1 MKGVKKSEFGLCFL
15 AIWIG
20 RATFLGTNPFA
31 AGLLTAV
38 SLIKEKS
45 FRYITVVLLL
55 IGMYTNLSLE
65 VVLRYGICFF
75 CFISA
80 YGFIEKKKKYV
91 PEWIGYLLSGICIFA
106 SGMLQNGLSVLSL
119 EGFIVL
125 SAETLLTLVLGPVM
139 GVGLSYLEREKED
152 AQMNNEEMISMAII
166 LGCAIYGFPKFTLYE
181 FSIGETISSLFL
193 LIMGYQYGAGT
204 GAVAGCALGIL
215 FLLEGQDFA
224 LVGSLCL
231 LGVSSGIIRNL
242 GKFITGGT
250 FLLVYASMGLLKENN
265 LLELPILRGVA
276 AAVVIFVL
284 LPSSWIKRIDLSKQ
298 NKGEVGFIRQNLQLS
313 AKRKIRDFSD
323 AFWQLSKTFY
333 SISERKKHLNVQDVD
348 GILEDLSERL
358 CRHCEKCNR
367 CVDLSG
373 RARMRKSETIM
384 LAAQENGMIL
394 EDDFPEE
401 FAQRCYYYDLFVQ
414 ETNRGLEL
422 AKLNLNWYNHMAE
435 SREAIAGQLG
445 EVAQIMKEFSEEF
458 NQMKE
463 VQSGKK
469 VGIKEALRQL
479 HLEVKKI
486 AVLEKRNKRQ
496 EIYLNAKTK
505 RGRCITSKEAAA
517 VISQVM
523 GRTFRPAGET
533 KNIISKEYDKF
544 LFVEDTHFKVLTG
557 MARANKDGEEVS
569 GDNYSF
575 VELETGEMI
584 LALADGMGSGERA
597 CEESQSVVELLEGF
611 MEAGFKEESA
621 IKLINSILV
630 LKSNEQT
637 FSTLDMTVIHLFTG
651 VCNFIKIG
659 ASATF
664 LKRKD
669 WVEKIQSTSLPVGV
683 FNQVDYQQISKK
695 LYDGDYIIMV
705 SDGVLDCLEEDDEKK
720 VVEKLIGEINITNPE
735 EMANYILQLAVS
747 ANHQQRTD
755 DMTVLVAGI
764 WEKSNKI

>member
-1 MKGVKKSEFGLCFL
+1 MEGVKRKELGLCFL
-15 AIWIG
+15 TIWIG
-20 RATFLGTNPFA
+20 RAAFLGVNPFA

-38 SLIKEKS
+38 SLLKEKS
-45 FRYITVVLLL
+45 FRYITAVLLL
-55 IGMYTNLSLE
+55 IGMKTNLSFE
-65 VVLRYGICFF
+65 IVLRYGIGFF
-75 CFISA
+75 CFLGA
-80 YGFIEKKKKYV
+80 FELIEKKKKYV

-106 SGMLQNGLSVLSL
+106 SGLFQDGLGKVTL
-119 EGFIVL
+119 EGWIL
-125 SAETLLTLVLGPVM
+125 LAAETLLTLVLGPVM
-139 GVGLSYLEREKED
+139 AVGLSYLDKDKEETT
-152 AQMNNEEMISMAII
+152 MNNEELISVAVI
-166 LGCAIYGFPKFTLYE
+166 LGCAVYGFPKFTFYE

-193 LIMGYQYGAGT
+193 LIMGYQYGAGA

-215 FLLEGQDFA
+215 FLLEGKDFSF
-224 LVGSLCL
+224 VGSLSL
-231 LGVSSGIIRNL
+231 LGVSSGLIRNL

-250 FLLVYASMGLLKENN
+250 FFLVYGAMAFLKEDS
-265 LLELPILRGVA
+265 LLELPILRGVV
-276 AAVVIFVL
+276 AAVVIFIL
-284 LPSSWIKRIDLSKQ
+284 LPASWIKKVDLNKQ
-298 NKGEVGFIRQNLQLS
+298 NKAESGFIKQNLQLS
-313 AKRKIRDFSD
+313 AKRKIRDFSE
-323 AFWQLSKTFY
+323 AFRQLSKTFY
-333 SISERKKHLNVQDVD
+333 SISERKKNLNEQDVE

-367 CVDLSG
+367 CVDLTG
-373 RARMRKSETIM
+373 RARIKNSESIM

-394 EDDFPEE
+394 ADDFPKE
-401 FAQRCYYYDLFVQ
+401 FAERCYYFDLFVQ
-414 ETNRGLEL
+414 ESNRGLEL

-463 VQSGKK
+463 IQSGKK
-469 VGIKEALRQL
+469 IGIKEALKQL
-479 HLEVKKI
+479 HLEVKRI
-486 AVLEKRNKRQ
+486 AVVEKRNKRQ
-496 EIYLNAKTK
+496 EIYLNARTK
-505 RGRCITSKEAAA
+505 KGRCITSKEAASA
-517 VISQVM
+517 ISQVM
-523 GRTFRPAGET
+523 GRAFRPAGET
-533 KNIISKEYDKF
+533 KNIISKEYERF

-557 MARANKDGEEVS
+557 MARASKDGEMVS
-569 GDNYSF
+569 GDNFSF

-584 LALADGMGSGERA
+584 LTLADGMGSGALA

-651 VCNFIKIG
+651 VCDFIKIG

-669 WVEKIQSTSLPVGV
+669 WVETIQSTSLPVGV

-695 LYDGDYIIMV
+695 LYDGDYVIMV
-705 SDGVLDCLEEDDEKK
+705 SDGVLDCLENGEEEGIL
-720 VVEKLIGEINITNPE
+720 EKLIGEITVTNPK
-735 EMANYILQLAVS
+735 EMADFILQTAIE

-764 WEKSNKI
+764 WEKNK